1 MKSGELIKAMN
12 HPLPIEQDPRNGIRS
27 YLTTC
32 LIMVFFTWYA
42 HFLWKRRYLY
52 IHSWKVEGPFSFP
65 LIGCGYLFLGNGTD
79 IIKTLVKIQ
88 QKVSSGLTR
97 IWLGPKLI
105 YLISEPKHLEIIL
118 NHPKALEKENVYKFI
133 AEAIGQGLLTA
144 PAKKWKQHRKVLAP
158 SFNQKVLD
166 SFVEIFAKHSITF
179 VEKLKDVVGQKN
191 IDLYPLASRCTLG
204 NICQTAMGVN
214 INVQKE
220 GREFGVLLER
230 VMEVINHRIFKVW
243 AHLDFIWH
251 FSPLKASSEKYLKKL
266 YAFSGSLVSKKLAE
280 HNKKLEL
287 EKSFLDA
294 EIEEEPYKRLAFL
307 DLILMNSQFTET
319 ELDDEVKVFMAAGT
333 ETTASSICCLFTL
346 LGMHPIS
353 ARGDI
358 RTTNHGI
365 GQLLLNSTT
374 WSNTQRVYE
383 EVIDILGH
391 DRIVIASDLPKLKYT
406 ERVIKENLRIFP
418 IAAVFARSLEE
429 DIDIGDALLPAGS
442 SAAFITLFIHRNP
455 KYWRDP
461 LKFDPDRFLPEEV
474 AKRHPCTYIPFSY
487 GPRNCIGR
495 VNFHYEKLISIYLS
509 KLNNKYFI
517 IQKIY
522 TEYKSVE
529 EIEIN
534 LYLLM
539 RMRDGP
545 KVWLENR

>member
-1 MKSGELIKAMN
+1 MKSGELIKAMD
-12 HPLPIEQDPRNGIRS
+12 HPLPIEEDPRNGIRS
-27 YLTTC
+27 YLTIC
-32 LIMVFFTWYA
+32 LIMVFFIWYA

-280 HNKKLEL
+280 HNRKLEL

-346 LGMHPIS
+346 LGMHP
-353 ARGDI
+353 DV
-358 RTTNHGI
+358 
-365 GQLLLNSTT
+365 Q
-374 WSNTQRVYE
+374 QRVYE

-487 GPRNCIGR
+487 GPRNCIGW
-495 VNFHYEKLISIYLS
+495 
-509 KLNNKYFI
+509 KYAIANMKTI
-517 IQKIY
+517 IATVIRQFKIY